1 MIATLTNENEIK
13 KALVEVKAIIE
24 RLSIEYYQKIPDN
37 IKSYIEENKD
47 KDYIWVYNEER
58 ELQEQNLSEST
69 LAILAYINTEY
80 LLNDEQ
86 KEFMN
91 SLYEK
96 NDKKLEN
103 ELHENYNPEDIFKN
117 KKQQEIE
124 IEKNIEETNNSSY
137 HMVEYKEN
145 IFSKLLK
152 FIKGIFYRK

>member
-1 MIATLTNENEIK
+1 MIATITNENEVK

-24 RLSIEYYQKIPDN
+24 KLSKEYYQKIPDN

-47 KDYIWVYNEER
+47 NEYIWFYNEEK
-58 ELQEQNLSEST
+58 ELQEQNLNEYT

-96 NDKKLEN
+96 NDKKIEN
-103 ELHENYNPEDIFKN
+103 ELHEKYNPDDIFKK
-117 KKQQEIE
+117 KKQQEIQSE
-124 IEKNIEETNNSSY
+124 IIEENSNSTY
-137 HMVEYKEN
+137 QMVEYKEN
-145 IFSKLLK
+145 IFSKILR
-152 FIKGIFYRK
+152 FIKSIFNKK